1 MTRRCCF
8 PLGKRNVLTPC
19 LHFTILLFRL
29 AECCHTKLNCPGLQW
44 HYVLEQNPCKT
55 KLSIVLEFSTETRRG
70 RESVFRCMSAHTH
83 VHTQRFWT
91 EASGLSSRCEY
102 QKDSSIAANKQSSR
116 RERKDKS
123 LQEAWELHKT
133 KKEELI
139 VLIPQQ
145 CWNSAHMY
153 QVTDKTQTYWHGCKW
168 DHLEI

>member
-1 MTRRCCF
+1 MEEKVFFAACLRT
-8 PLGKRNVLTPC
+8 LTC
-19 LHFTILLFRL
+19 
-29 AECCHTKLNCPGLQW
+29 
-44 HYVLEQNPCKT
+44 
-55 KLSIVLEFSTETRRG
+55 
-70 RESVFRCMSAHTH
+70 
-83 VHTQRFWT
+83 TQRFWT
-91 EASGLSSRCEY
+91 EASGLSGRCEY

-153 QVTDKTQTYWHGCKW
+153 QVTDKSQTY
-168 DHLEI
+168 